1 MANRTALL
9 IGFLV
14 LVIVILV
21 VVVVFS
27 FWIKPTFDEYA
38 VEKQNEGFRV
48 AISSIVSQVK
58 QNGFIQLLDG
68 NETMILV
75 QAQPPTQQAQP
86 TQQIQQPIQ

>member
-1 MANRTALL
+1 MANRMALL

-21 VVVVFS
+21 IVVVVA
-27 FWIKPTFDEYA
+27 FWVKPTIDGYA

-68 NETMILV
+68 NDTMILV
-75 QAQPPTQQAQP
+75 QAQPPAQQAQSA
-86 TQQIQQPIQ
+86 QQIQQP